1 MNGGRLPMYLTYE
14 EYINL
19 GGELEQSTFSQLE
32 FEARAYVD
40 WYTFGRLKNEKTLPD
55 AVKTLMVYLINLII
69 EKHKALNLSANG
81 IANISTNPNKEIVSQ
96 SNDGVSTTYNIQS
109 AGEII
114 KSSKSE
120 VDSAINLYLYGI
132 ENSLGRKL
140 LYRGLYP
147 GE

>member
-1 MNGGRLPMYLTYE
+1 MYLTYE

-32 FEARAYVD
+32 FEARTYVD
-40 WYTFGRLKNEKTLPD
+40 WYTFDRLKNEKTLPD
-55 AVKTLMVYLINLII
+55 AVKPLMVYLINLII

-81 IANISTNPNKEIVSQ
+81 TANTSTNPNKEIISQ

-120 VDSAINLYLYGI
+120 VDNAINLYLYGI

-140 LYRGLYP
+140 LYRGIYP
-147 GE
+147 GEWYYE